1 VPRQDDVEDQG
12 FGEASRY
19 TAHLD
24 RGWSLL
30 DRGDLRHARNSALQ
44 ALKIRPEVPDGA
56 MLMAAICLAEADPDG
71 SLDWYERAI
80 EADPEYVEAQLAAA
94 QLLLYDLDE
103 PQRALTRAEIARE
116 LDEATLADQLDLG
129 ILEVEAMVGLGDYVG
144 ARDRLAAL
152 SELWV
157 LEQMLSPDTERDDLR
172 HALEQFVGQQ
182 QVDLDEDWEHVVQR
196 AVQLGVRV
204 ARAHMD
210 LGAPESA
217 MPWLDRLLRS
227 FGDDADI
234 WYLANEAAYLAGD
247 SVKAAQ
253 AALQVLQ
260 LDAAVFDNPPTASD
274 GAAASGEPI
283 SGSAVDWAPS
293 PSELHAKIVE
303 LLLNCPDPQLAALAR
318 EPGFV
323 VLVNEAPAFE
333 LVLEGIDPRVR
344 AIALAAR
351 SIRELEAAPTLTG
364 LALYRRNLVRLARD
378 RQQFDRELAQA
389 LFDELAMF
397 FGFDDVRRNRLGL
410 APSDWGPAPQDPRGG
425 RPKFAHSGAA
435 TPGESPAPNEH
446 EREDG
451 RRKPSKRRTPAV
463 ESAAPPMSSSGS
475 SEAPSKPSKPRKPKA
490 AASKKKPTVSK
501 KPAVGKKP
509 AAVSKKPATVGKKSK
524 PERETKRKTSKA
536 KSSKAGK
543 PIGAKKAAA
552 KPARKRASD
561 EPLDD

>member
-1 VPRQDDVEDQG
+1 MEDQG

-30 DRGDLRHARNSALQ
+30 DRGDFRQARNSALQ

-56 MLMAAICLAEADPDG
+56 MLMAAICLAEADPDS
-71 SLDWYERAI
+71 SLEWYERAI
-80 EADPEYVEAQLAAA
+80 EADPEYVDAHLAAA
-94 QLLLYDLDE
+94 QILLYDLDE

-129 ILEVEAMVGLGDYVG
+129 ILEIEALLGLGDYVG
-144 ARDRLAAL
+144 ARERLAGL
-152 SELWV
+152 GELWV
-157 LEQMLSPDTERDDLR
+157 LEHMLSPETERDDLR
-172 HALEQFVGQQ
+172 HALEQFVGHQ

-196 AVQLGVRV
+196 AVQLGIRV

-210 LGAPESA
+210 LGAPEAA

-227 FGDDADI
+227 FGDNPDI

-260 LDAAVFDNPPTASD
+260 LDAAMLEPSPDADDPDPSD
-274 GAAASGEPI
+274 DGEAANLGAGPSLAW
-283 SGSAVDWAPS
+283 VPS
-293 PSELHAKIVE
+293 PSDVHAKIVD
-303 LLLNCPDPQLAALAR
+303 LLLHCADPQLAGLAR

-323 VLVNEAPAFE
+323 VLVNEAPPFE

-351 SIRELEAAPTLTG
+351 SIRELEATPTLTG

-378 RQQFDRELAQA
+378 RAQFDRELEQA

-397 FGFDDVRRNRLGL
+397 FGFDDVRRARLGL
-410 APSDWGPAPQDPRGG
+410 AASDAGPAPQDPRAG
-425 RPKFAHSGAA
+425 RQKFQTKAA
-435 TPGESPAPNEH
+435 DQQADE
-446 EREDG
+446 G
-451 RRKPSKRRTPAV
+451 RRKPSKRTPEAPATRSNGEPAV
-463 ESAAPPMSSSGS
+463 ASERSDLGKAVGEQAA
-475 SEAPSKPSKPRKPKA
+475 ASKPSKPKR
-490 AASKKKPTVSK
+490 KKPASK
-501 KPAVGKKP
+501 KPAVSKAETSK
-509 AAVSKKPATVGKKSK
+509 VSKKPSNK
-524 PERETKRKTSKA
+524 PSERESKRESSKA
-536 KSSKAGK
+536 KPSKAGK
-543 PIGAKKAAA
+543 AIGAKKAAA
-552 KPARKRASD
+552 KPTRKRASD
-561 EPLDD
+561 DPLDD